1 MRDNIFTELYNKVM
15 SLFAQP
21 TTIDPNKGV
30 AVNRLKTILMQ
41 DRAGFSERSLQMMK
55 EEMLECIA
63 KYMDI
68 DEENFD
74 LRLDAGDNTTILNLS
89 IPVVRAHT
97 DEEVDEII
105 KKKEEDTQQRAI
117 KMVLELEDLIEEKA
131 KAMSEKAQEEAE
143 ESEES
148 EESEEAEEEGE
159 EETSENKEEAVEEA
173 VEETEETEAIEEEKE
188 EAEEKKEES
197 TEETEAIEETVE
209 EKQEEVEEVK
219 KEKASKKV
227 KKEEE

>member
-15 SLFAQP
+15 SLFAQQ

-74 LRLDAGDNTTILNLS
+74 LQLDAGENTTILNLS

-97 DEEVDEII
+97 DEEVDNII
-105 KKKEEDTQQRAI
+105 KQKEEDTQQRAI

-143 ESEES
+143 DEESDEES
-148 EESEEAEEEGE
+148 EEESEEESDEESEEEVE
-159 EETSENKEEAVEEA
+159 EETSEETTEEAKENKEAET
-173 VEETEETEAIEEEKE
+173 VEETEEEKE
-188 EAEEKKEES
+188 ETK
-197 TEETEAIEETVE
+197 
-209 EKQEEVEEVK
+209 EEVK
-219 KEKASKKV
+219 KEKASKKA

>member
-143 ESEES
+143 ESEE
-148 EESEEAEEEGE
+148 EGE
-159 EETSENKEEAVEEA
+159 EETSENKEEAVEETVEEA
-173 VEETEETEAIEEEKE
+173 VEEAAEETEAIEEEKE

-197 TEETEAIEETVE
+197 TEETEAVEETVE

-219 KEKASKKV
+219 KERASKKV

>member
-143 ESEES
+143 EAEES
-148 EESEEAEEEGE
+148 EEEGE
-159 EETSENKEEAVEEA
+159 EETSENKEEAV
-173 VEETEETEAIEEEKE
+173 
-188 EAEEKKEES
+188 
-197 TEETEAIEETVE
+197 EETVE

>member
-15 SLFAQP
+15 SLFAQQ

-143 ESEES
+143 EAEES
-148 EESEEAEEEGE
+148 EEEGE

-197 TEETEAIEETVE
+197 TEETEAVEETVE

>member
-15 SLFAQP
+15 SLFAQQ

-74 LRLDAGDNTTILNLS
+74 LQLDAGENTTILNLS

-97 DEEVDEII
+97 DEEVDNII
-105 KKKEEDTQQRAI
+105 KQKVEDTQQRAI

-143 ESEES
+143 DEESDEES
-148 EESEEAEEEGE
+148 EEESEEESDEESEEEVE
-159 EETSENKEEAVEEA
+159 EETSEETTEEAKENKEAET
-173 VEETEETEAIEEEKE
+173 VEETEEEKE
-188 EAEEKKEES
+188 ETK
-197 TEETEAIEETVE
+197 
-209 EKQEEVEEVK
+209 EEVK
-219 KEKASKKV
+219 KEKASKKA

>member
-131 KAMSEKAQEEAE
+131 KAMSEKAQEE
-143 ESEES
+143 S
-148 EESEEAEEEGE
+148 EEEGE

-173 VEETEETEAIEEEKE
+173 VEETEAIEEEKE
-188 EAEEKKEES
+188 EAEETQEES

>member
-74 LRLDAGDNTTILNLS
+74 LQLDAGDNTTILNLS

-143 ESEES
+143 ENEES
-148 EESEEAEEEGE
+148 EEVEENEN
-159 EETSENKEEAVEEA
+159 ETSEEESEVSEAEAAETSEEESNSEEIKEENEEVETEE
-173 VEETEETEAIEEEKE
+173 VEETLA
-188 EAEEKKEES
+188 
-197 TEETEAIEETVE
+197 E

-219 KEKASKKV
+219 KEKTSKKA

>member
-143 ESEES
+143 EAEES
-148 EESEEAEEEGE
+148 EEEGE

-197 TEETEAIEETVE
+197 TEETEAVEETVE

>member
-143 ESEES
+143 EAAEA
-148 EESEEAEEEGE
+148 EEAEEEGE
-159 EETSENKEEAVEEA
+159 EETSENKEEAVEET
-173 VEETEETEAIEEEKE
+173 EETEETEAIEEEEKE

-197 TEETEAIEETVE
+197 TEETEAVEETVE

-219 KEKASKKV
+219 KEKAFKKV